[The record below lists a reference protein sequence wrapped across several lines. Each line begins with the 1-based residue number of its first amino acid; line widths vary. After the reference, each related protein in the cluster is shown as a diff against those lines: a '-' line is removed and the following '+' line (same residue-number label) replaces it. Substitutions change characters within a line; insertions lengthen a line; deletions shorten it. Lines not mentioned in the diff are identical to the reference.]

1 MHVYIHLRYQN
12 NHVSPSEIESI
23 LQEHPDVKECVV
35 FGKKDP
41 TVQELISAVIVPK
54 EHAQVSIWGVIINT
68 TLKSQENLFWLFFT
82 IITVYTFFHRLIHK
96 ISKLLPTIG

>member
-68 TLKSQENLFWLFFT
+68 TLKSQENTWA
-82 IITVYTFFHRLIHK
+82 IFHNYNSLYIF
-96 ISKLLPTIG
+96 S